1 MDHTNDRRDGNTGRD
16 GGLVY
21 AGRFGDAELTDD
33 DRDTLRTAFAALVRS
48 GRPLFGPVPEEGAD
62 ALIDPADPG
71 LNTRVAAIVQRDTGP
86 HLLDSDDPEE
96 ANAEDTGHPTG
107 RA

>member
-1 MDHTNDRRDGNTGRD
+1 MNDDDTINMDRD

-21 AGRFGDAELTDD
+21 AGRFGDTDLSDD

-48 GRPLFGPVPEEGAD
+48 GRPLFGPADEAGAD

-71 LNTRVAAIVQRDTGP
+71 LNTRVAAIVHRDTGP
-86 HLLDSDDPEE
+86 RPLDPGES
-96 ANAEDTGHPTG
+96 EDTGCPTG